1 MTLSSSTMAGRSRL
15 WSTRRGKIL
24 DPAGSLLEP
33 RQPRKQRPFAGRR
46 AAPAAGAA
54 SLGTTNWGET
64 PDVGRPGER
73 ATAASVSRSGEAIHT
88 TERLARRWLE
98 VMTRAAWEAGLYP
111 LLTQH
116 EKMGLRTRCRL
127 LEVAGQGAAVRHA
140 SRRFRDRDPQS
151 RTRGEVLGVKVAVG
165 HAVAQHVVAR
175 HRPHSSPGRA
185 DQRR

>member
-24 DPAGSLLEP
+24 DPEGSLLEP

-54 SLGTTNWGET
+54 SFRAQRTGGET

-73 ATAASVSRSGEAIHT
+73 ATAASVSRSGEAIDT
-88 TERLARRWLE
+88 TERLARRW
-98 VMTRAAWEAGLYP
+98 TRGDDTGGMEAGLYP

-116 EKMGLRTRCRL
+116 EQMGLRTRCRL
-127 LEVAGQGAAVRHA
+127 LEV
-140 SRRFRDRDPQS
+140 PC
-151 RTRGEVLGVKVAVG
+151 
-165 HAVAQHVVAR
+165 
-175 HRPHSSPGRA
+175 
-185 DQRR
+185 